1 MYEALWDAISPPL
14 PQRTSSIAGK
24 DVRRIEQKIHH
35 IDDFNLLKVL
45 GKGSFGKVLCPYSCP
60 FSLFLFRGWINGVGV
75 WIVVRA
81 SRTSRAACLLKI
93 NKQVYLSSNLKS
105 LFTGHRKRE
114 TVTAVFLFQV
124 STRCGKCAKNRRN
137 LMRPYLSVINF
148 RMKMLWF
155 NYFSNFSTGVA
166 LRVEGDQASF
176 CHQGTEKRCRVRR
189 WWCGVYNGGTK
200 SPGFSHKTSLPH
212 SSSFCLP
219 VPGIR

>member
-1 MYEALWDAISPPL
+1 MAWVCGLWFVP
-14 PQRTSSIAGK
+14 
-24 DVRRIEQKIHH
+24 
-35 IDDFNLLKVL
+35 
-45 GKGSFGKVLCPYSCP
+45 
-60 FSLFLFRGWINGVGV
+60 
-75 WIVVRA
+75 RA

-105 LFTGHRKRE
+105 LFTGHRKPE

-155 NYFSNFSTGVA
+155 DLISTGVA

-200 SPGFSHKTSLPH
+200 SPGFSHETSLPH
-212 SSSFCLP
+212 SPSFCLP
-219 VPGIR
+219 VPGIRERAIVAVSTSSRTIRLRLESIRLRPICVTRESFRFSDEVVFEN